1 MTLLIALVFVASVS
15 EEEVTKTVPGDC
27 IDPGNE
33 FDVTINTSDTGV
45 VIKDA
50 LPGWTYK
57 SSSLEAYQV
66 KRLRQCH
73 DLHTGWLSKLHLRS
87 PKRWIQMMRACII
100 EGGFKDINQ
109 GEIPIQVTQIT
120 KVRIIECHK
129 TTSYHTVEPRWRL
142 ES

>member
-1 MTLLIALVFVASVS
+1 MTLLMALVFVASVS

-33 FDVTINTSDTGV
+33 FDVTINTSGTGV

-66 KRLRQCH
+66 SVSGNVMTFILAGYQSFTYAVEALDTADAC
-73 DLHTGWLSKLHLRS
+73 LHH
-87 PKRWIQMMRACII
+87 
-100 EGGFKDINQ
+100 
-109 GEIPIQVTQIT
+109 
-120 KVRIIECHK
+120 
-129 TTSYHTVEPRWRL
+129 
-142 ES
+142 